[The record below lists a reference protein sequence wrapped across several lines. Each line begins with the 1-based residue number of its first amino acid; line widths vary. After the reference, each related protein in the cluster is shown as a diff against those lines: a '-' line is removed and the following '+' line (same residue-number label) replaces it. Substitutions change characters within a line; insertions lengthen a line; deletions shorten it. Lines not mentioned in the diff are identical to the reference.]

1 MELLFSLKSTTTQ
14 YQRGVSALLVV
25 MLSNSSALR
34 YMRRDM
40 LSVFSGVA
48 TVCIPPP
55 PIRKMSRFLLMKLVA
70 YLDQTAASRDWFSS

>member
-55 PIRKMSRFLLMKLVA
+55 SNKEDEP
-70 YLDQTAASRDWFSS
+70 FSADETGGLP